1 MVPRGAADDFGKSD
15 LREIFRRIEEESRG
29 HTLCM
34 ARLDDE
40 EPAKKIRKAPQAER
54 SGTEQRISL
63 RPDVVSQAFEKMKF
77 KKENQDP

>member
-40 EPAKKIRKAPQAER
+40 EPAKKIRKAPQAKP
-54 SGTEQRISL
+54 SAAEQ
-63 RPDVVSQAFEKMKF
+63 
-77 KKENQDP
+77 